1 MFERFSRSWELA
13 KASASVLRQDKEL
26 LWFPVMS
33 SIALLL
39 VMGSFALPIFGLG
52 ILDNMAGRDDGTTSP
67 IIYAIAFLFYFAN
80 YFVIFFFN
88 TALVGA
94 ALIRLDGGDPTLKDG
109 MRIATSKIVVLVGYA
124 FIAATVGIILKI
136 LQDRAGPIGKIVVGL
151 LGIGWS
157 LATYLVVPVLA
168 DNEVGPV
175 DAIKESAT
183 LLKKTWGEN
192 AIGQAGIGL
201 AFGVIMLVM
210 VLPAMGI
217 IWLAVA
223 TNSVVVIALAVL
235 VVGIAFALVELVKAA
250 LQGIYAAS
258 LYRFASNGEASE
270 SFPLET
276 LKLAFAPKGK

>member
-1 MFERFSRSWELA
+1 MFERFRRSWELA

-67 IIYAIAFLFYFAN
+67 IIYAIGFLFYFAT

-124 FIAATVGIILKI
+124 FIAATVGIILKMI
-136 LQDRAGPIGKIVVGL
+136 QDRAGPIGKIVVGL
-151 LGIGWS
+151 IGIGWS

-168 DNEVGPV
+168 DKEVGPV
-175 DAIKESAT
+175 DAITESAT
-183 LLKKTWGEN
+183 LFKSTWGEN
-192 AIGQAGIGL
+192 VIGQAGLGL
-201 AFGVIMLVM
+201 VFGLIMFVM
-210 VLPAMGI
+210 VIPAMVI
-217 IWLAVA
+217 IALAVA
-223 TNSVVVIALAVL
+223 TNSVVAIALAVL
-235 VVGIAFALVELVKAA
+235 AVGIAFALVELVKAA
-250 LQGIYAAS
+250 LQGIY
-258 LYRFASNGEASE
+258 
-270 SFPLET
+270 
-276 LKLAFAPKGK
+276 